1 MSHIMIATH
10 NGRSV
15 KRALQGMAAVGLA
28 PQTPHVSF
36 AQLLGM
42 ADALSL
48 PLANEWY
55 AVRKFCPYGPL
66 EEVMPY
72 LMRRAR
78 ENSNALGAVRFDV
91 AAIEGELWRR
101 LRAMV
106 GA

>member
-1 MSHIMIATH
+1 
-10 NGRSV
+10 
-15 KRALQGMAAVGLA
+15 
-28 PQTPHVSF
+28 
-36 AQLLGM
+36 
-42 ADALSL
+42 
-48 PLANEWY
+48 
-55 AVRKFCPYGPL
+55 
-66 EEVMPY
+66 MPY